1 MAGNSKRKGAIKKT
15 GKGNPTAGSGGR
27 VRRGLE
33 GRGPTPKA
41 TDRPYHK
48 AHKDA
53 KRAERS
59 KAHAGPRRRTTSD
72 AEWAAGR
79 NSVVELLRGGV
90 PVTAIY
96 VAEGAERDNRLREA
110 FKLAAEQG
118 VRLLEVTRNEMDRM
132 TCGAVHQGSRPGC
145 RPTSTRTPTTCSSGP
160 TRPRSRR

>member
-1 MAGNSKRKGAIKKT
+1 MPGNSKRRGAIKKT

-41 TDRPYHK
+41 KDRPYHQ

-53 KRAERS
+53 AKAERA
-59 KAHAGPRRRTTSD
+59 KAKQGTRRRTASD

-96 VAEGAERDNRLREA
+96 VAEGA
-110 FKLAAEQG
+110 
-118 VRLLEVTRNEMDRM
+118 
-132 TCGAVHQGSRPGC
+132 
-145 RPTSTRTPTTCSSGP
+145 
-160 TRPRSRR
+160 